1 MVNYVKMTDLVVV
14 VNVVKVAGLEV
25 VVNEEN
31 NGFGGRS
38 QCGERRKREKKRKK
52 RK

>member
-1 MVNYVKMTDLVVV
+1 MSNFVGVI
-14 VNVVKVAGLEV
+14 NVVKVTGLEV

-38 QCGERRKREKKRKK
+38 QCGERRKRKKRKK